1 MTGFLPGNLQPEK
14 EEDRWRY
21 ELADFAKAHQQ
32 ELAALSWG
40 LWLENQHNGSVMG
53 IDLQPTPHFVY
64 CPKEAV
70 LKLNETVGSFLQ
82 EVVGIVEGFNPE
94 IEVLLVGINQGQLK
108 VIEFVT
114 DPPPPQCFETVS
126 ADVDTLLEQLEQ
138 GLRERIKG

>member
-1 MTGFLPGNLQPEK
+1 
-14 EEDRWRY
+14 
-21 ELADFAKAHQQ
+21 
-32 ELAALSWG
+32 
-40 LWLENQHNGSVMG
+40 
-53 IDLQPTPHFVY
+53 
-64 CPKEAV
+64 
-70 LKLNETVGSFLQ
+70 
-82 EVVGIVEGFNPE
+82 VGIVEGFNPE